1 MRRKIGVVQKYPRA
15 LWRTI
20 SWSAL
25 FCLWT
30 LSAAGEPLPKSSA
43 NLCVR
48 SEGRARERW
57 QSGYLREALDLFQAC
72 TPASCGE
79 RARRCRAAVARLEQD
94 LPTVIPVVLDASGAP
109 LVDVQVT
116 LDGQPFTSR
125 IDGRGLAVNPG
136 VHEFSFSTSGEVF
149 HSEKLLIVEGQRN
162 RLLSVRWAGDAVSAS
177 AGSPPSEPA
186 PVGAV
191 PTLAEPRSLAPS
203 SVMPPVT
210 DLSVP
215 TAEDPPSHSLSALT
229 YVVAGTGLA
238 AIGTSLLL
246 VYWGS
251 HDNEKLNR
259 CAPDCNPDSV
269 RHIRRMYIAS
279 DITMGAGVAA
289 LGVATWLL
297 VSDLT
302 TDHAAPASA
311 YSLDVK
317 PLRSGAFAAFEGA
330 F

>member
-1 MRRKIGVVQKYPRA
+1 
-15 LWRTI
+15 
-20 SWSAL
+20 
-25 FCLWT
+25 
-30 LSAAGEPLPKSSA
+30 
-43 NLCVR
+43 
-48 SEGRARERW
+48 
-57 QSGYLREALDLFQAC
+57 
-72 TPASCGE
+72 
-79 RARRCRAAVARLEQD
+79 
-94 LPTVIPVVLDASGAP
+94 
-109 LVDVQVT
+109 
-116 LDGQPFTSR
+116 
-125 IDGRGLAVNPG
+125 
-136 VHEFSFSTSGEVF
+136 
-149 HSEKLLIVEGQRN
+149 
-162 RLLSVRWAGDAVSAS
+162 
-177 AGSPPSEPA
+177 
-186 PVGAV
+186 
-191 PTLAEPRSLAPS
+191 
-203 SVMPPVT
+203 
-210 DLSVP
+210 
-215 TAEDPPSHSLSALT
+215 LT

-302 TDHAAPASA
+302 EDQAAPRSA

-317 PLRSGAFAAFEGA
+317 PLRSGAFAAFGGA